1 MDAASFIEKRR
12 FIVRLGKMLHKFGT
26 PAYRLESHLQEI
38 AKLLH
43 IGASFAITPTVLT
56 FVLWIPGDDNEY
68 THVARVSPGEL
79 DLGSLSKVDE
89 LVDALASSK
98 MTLRDVDLKLEEIA
112 NAPNPYSR
120 WATFAAF
127 GASGGAFAMLMRASW
142 HDVFWACLLSLLVY
156 LFVLWSERSRRV
168 AHMLEPLVALV
179 SALAATAVFLY
190 LDPMINVPLVVLS
203 SIIVFIPGL
212 ALTLGLAELAARHLV
227 SGTARIMDAIMLLFK
242 LSFGAFLGVA
252 FGQALFGQIPPELA
266 PSVPAWTSWLAI
278 AILCGSLVVVF
289 KARLRHAFWGI
300 LSGFI
305 AYAASLWGAHY
316 LGLALGAFVGAFAV
330 GLYGN
335 LFNRLM
341 NAPGSIVSLQ
351 GMIVL
356 VPGSKTY
363 IGLNAFVSGQQMV
376 ATDGLGQQTFL
387 IFMSLVAGFIFA
399 NVALPPRKAL

>member
-179 SALAATAVFLY
+179 SALAATAVSLY

>member
-38 AKLLH
+38 AKLLQ

-98 MTLRDVDLKLEEIA
+98 MTLRDVEIKLEEIA

-120 WATFAAF
+120 WATFAAY

-142 HDVFWACLLSLLVY
+142 HDVFWACVLSLLVY

-168 AHMLEPLVALV
+168 AHMVEPLVALV
-179 SALAATAVFLY
+179 SALTATAVSLY

-252 FGQALFGQIPPELA
+252 FGQALFGQIPPQVA

-289 KARLRHAFWGI
+289 KARKRHALWGI